1 MKLFLLIINIFLIA
15 GLLNAQTIKIDTSK
29 VKTMKLIKSKEQFK
43 EHFND
48 SDSYLVLQAPIILP
62 QTNVWISPPKNFK
75 PVESI
80 RGIIHLATTTSI
92 TCTEIKG
99 YNYTQVTGQIT
110 PEYIAGQNAVLNS
123 TEEVTTDNGIPGKLF
138 TISFTIP
145 AKDSTQKDTPFERLM
160 LFTGDMD
167 NTVWLNATYPQ
178 SVKRFVYKIVRRS
191 LLSVKLNE
199 QNK

>member
-1 MKLFLLIINIFLIA
+1 M
-15 GLLNAQTIKIDTSK
+15 
-29 VKTMKLIKSKEQFK
+29 
-43 EHFND
+43 
-48 SDSYLVLQAPIILP
+48 
-62 QTNVWISPPKNFK
+62 
-75 PVESI
+75 
-80 RGIIHLATTTSI
+80 
-92 TCTEIKG
+92 
-99 YNYTQVTGQIT
+99 TGQIT